1 MAMATEAPMRPAP
14 GFGHASWR
22 ELVPLA
28 GPALGLFALF
38 IVLPF
43 VLAVACSFSN
53 AKLMQPD
60 RLSWV
65 GTAHYER
72 LFGLRV
78 VNVAP
83 EAGATPMRQ
92 WRELRRAQAPAH
104 EGYQYLASIDLGAQR
119 WIVAAR
125 DPLFLRSVANTFWF
139 ALLVVPL
146 QTALALAMA
155 LAVNRAYPGRT
166 LLRTVFFTPVVTSM
180 VVVSVVWGLLLHT
193 DEGLINRAL
202 ADLLGTGAPQP
213 DWLGDARLAMPSIA
227 IMSAWQGA
235 GFQMLVFL
243 AGLQSIPKELYE
255 AAQVE
260 GARPWQQ
267 FLWITLPGLRRTLVF
282 VLLATTI
289 AAFGL
294 FTQVDVLTAGGPLD
308 ATTTIMHRAVQVG
321 VREQD
326 VAYGSAMALV
336 FFALVLA
343 ISLVQRRV
351 MARLDR

>member
-1 MAMATEAPMRPAP
+1 MAMATEASSRPALA
-14 GFGHASWR
+14 FGHASWR
-22 ELVPLA
+22 ELLPLA
-28 GPALGLFALF
+28 GPALSLFTLF
-38 IVLPF
+38 IALPF
-43 VLAVACSFSN
+43 ALAVACSFSN

-60 RLSWV
+60 ALTWV
-65 GTAHYER
+65 GNAHYER

-78 VNVAP
+78 VAVETDVAT
-83 EAGATPMRQ
+83 TPMRQ
-92 WRELRRAQAPAH
+92 WRELRRAHAAEH
-104 EGYQYLASIDLGAQR
+104 EGFQYLTSVDLGRSR

-125 DPLFLRSVANTFWF
+125 DPLFLRAIANTFWF

-146 QTALALAMA
+146 QTVLALSMA
-155 LAVNRAYPGRT
+155 LAVNRSYPGRT
-166 LLRTVFFTPVVTSM
+166 VLRTVFFTPVVTSM

-202 ADLLGTGAPQP
+202 ANLLGEAAPQP
-213 DWLGDARLAMPSIA
+213 DWLGDARWAMPSIA
-227 IMSAWQGA
+227 LMSAWQGA

-260 GARPWQQ
+260 GASRWQQ
-267 FLWITLPGLRRTLVF
+267 FRWITLPGLRRTVVF

-308 ATTTIMHRAVQVG
+308 ATTTIMHRAVTVG

-326 VAYGSAMALV
+326 VAYGSAMGLV

-351 MARLDR
+351 MARLDS